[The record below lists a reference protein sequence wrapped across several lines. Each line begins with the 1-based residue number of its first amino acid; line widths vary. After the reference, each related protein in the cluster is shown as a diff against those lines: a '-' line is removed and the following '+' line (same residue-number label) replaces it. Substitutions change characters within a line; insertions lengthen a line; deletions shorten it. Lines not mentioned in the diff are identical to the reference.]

1 METSIQEQAEAG
13 IKVVNNSPL
22 YEREQVIDM
31 RAMRAEE
38 FSGYKGLKLRVKM
51 IHELRVFHCV
61 PGRLPALL
69 KRFEVDT
76 LRLFEKHG
84 VKQLGFWT
92 VAIGESNNDLF
103 LILQWESLAERELK
117 FGAFLKDPEWLDVRR
132 KSEEHGP
139 VEASITNTILVPTTF
154 SMLR

>member
-1 METSIQEQAEAG
+1 
-13 IKVVNNSPL
+13 
-22 YEREQVIDM
+22 
-31 RAMRAEE
+31 
-38 FSGYKGLKLRVKM
+38 M

-69 KRFEVDT
+69 KRFENDT

-84 VKQLGFWT
+84 IKQLGFWT

-103 LILQWESLAERELK
+103 LILQWESLAEREQK
-117 FGAFLKDPEWLDVRR
+117 FGAFAKDPEWLEVRR

-139 VEASITNTILVPTTF
+139 LEATITNTILVPTAF
-154 SMLR
+154 SMTH

>member
-1 METSIQEQAEAG
+1 
-13 IKVVNNSPL
+13 
-22 YEREQVIDM
+22 
-31 RAMRAEE
+31 
-38 FSGYKGLKLRVKM
+38 M
-51 IHELRVFHCV
+51 IHELRVLHCA

-69 KRFEVDT
+69 KRFENDT

-84 VKQLGFWT
+84 IKQVGFWT

-103 LILQWESLAERELK
+103 LILQWESLAEREQK
-117 FGAFLKDPEWLDVRR
+117 FGAFLKDLEWLEVRRR

-139 VEASITNTILVPTTF
+139 LEASITNTMPVPTTF